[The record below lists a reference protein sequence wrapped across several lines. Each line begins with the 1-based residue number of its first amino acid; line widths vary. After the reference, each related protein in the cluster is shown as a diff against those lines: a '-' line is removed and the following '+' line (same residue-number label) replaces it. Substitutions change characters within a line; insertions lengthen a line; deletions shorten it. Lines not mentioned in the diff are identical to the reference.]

1 MISTDSTDS
10 PAARLR
16 AGRFDVPAGAP
27 VFDVDG
33 LRLGCAEGVIDDC
46 LVVRHDA
53 VYVDHV
59 PFTVVAGFDGA
70 VVRLA
75 VTADEIH
82 RGDAQRNR
90 DRSR

>member
-1 MISTDSTDS
+1 MIPTDS
-10 PAARLR
+10 PDSPPAGLR
-16 AGRFDVPAGAP
+16 VGRFAVPVGAA

-33 LRLGCAEGVIDDC
+33 LRLGCAVGAIDDC
-46 LVVRHDA
+46 LVVRHDE

-59 PFTVVAGFDGA
+59 PFAVVSGFDGA

-82 RGDAQRNR
+82 RGDAQRNH
-90 DRSR
+90 DRAR